1 MKDSRRDAAIQRRRH
16 ERDGETVGERM
27 LEGCHNC
34 RTPAPLQMT
43 SFTKSYFTRG
53 YKGHTAFRTSHRL
66 QGMATAL
73 WVLILLLTEKWPL
86 ANRGSPFLT
95 VCNNKDFVRLQLLL
109 RVGAVAIFK
118 RNYICM
124 CQKGDRRGVKA

>member
-1 MKDSRRDAAIQRRRH
+1 MQRYRGGGT
-16 ERDGETVGERM
+16 RDGETVRERM

-53 YKGHTAFRTSHRL
+53 YKGHTAFRAPHRL

-86 ANRGSPFLT
+86 ANRGSPFFT
-95 VCNNKDFVRLQLLL
+95 VCN
-109 RVGAVAIFK
+109 K
-118 RNYICM
+118 RHCQATTTFACERCCYFQKELYICM